1 MFGSAASCSLR
12 FGTQRHRRNSKSRL
26 ESMRGKIGAGFP
38 HPSALGS
45 EGEGST
51 GCTHQTIGA
60 RHSTMSRTR
69 CRWLCDNRG
78 IWFAPEAQR
87 VAARPAPRP
96 RESCA
101 IRPRPGVAISQPHAA
116 TEGRFLQDEGTARLS
131 RRPGRRAWTWS
142 NPGEELVEKKKT
154 TSTPRALRMSALL
167 SEQTATSGAMQ
178 VCFRA

>member
-69 CRWLCDNRG
+69 CRWLCGNRG

-131 RRPGRRAWTWS
+131 TRPGRRAWPCFS
-142 NPGEELVEKKKT
+142 AAGKKKKMIS
-154 TSTPRALRMSALL
+154 TSRARRMSALL
-167 SEQTATSGAMQ
+167 SAQTATSGAMQ